1 MTNLSNEIKKAVQYL
16 QKEFVNLQTG
26 AANVG
31 IVDDIEVECYGA
43 MTPLKAVANVSCPD
57 AMTIKIEPWDK
68 STLGDIEKALQQSNI
83 GINPQNMGE
92 SILLPIPP
100 MTEERRKEIAKQAH
114 GIFENSRISIRNIRH
129 HEMTIIKKEKDNKEI
144 SEDEFSSAEKEVQ
157 KLIDEG
163 NKEIETL
170 FKSKEKE
177 ILSI

>member
-1 MTNLSNEIKKAVQYL
+1 
-16 QKEFVNLQTG
+16 
-26 AANVG
+26 
-31 IVDDIEVECYGA
+31 
-43 MTPLKAVANVSCPD
+43 
-57 AMTIKIEPWDK
+57 
-68 STLGDIEKALQQSNI
+68 
-83 GINPQNMGE
+83 MGE